1 MTNTICLDK
10 NYSTTRLLT
19 QEKPEIVNNPSDK
32 FATVLFLPIG
42 ENRKGEGGLRTKGYF
57 KKSYENKPLIS
68 IITVVFNGEKYL
80 EETIQS
86 VISQTCDNVEYI
98 IIDGGSTD
106 GTLDIIKKYEDK
118 INYWVSEKDK
128 GIYDAMN
135 KGIDVVSGEWINFM
149 NAGDSFYDSSVLEKL
164 FTQNDLK
171 NLGILYGNHAVK
183 SENNSE
189 VIQIDV
195 KDYNWKRN
203 IPFCHQSLF
212 VRTSLLKNN
221 LFDLQFK
228 IAADYDQFLR
238 LKSQDVQ
245 ILHLPLVIS
254 IYLDGGIS
262 SVSRERLIKEYYK
275 ITKKYFFLYATF
287 VYTIRIL
294 KFKILG
300 K

>member
-1 MTNTICLDK
+1 MSLDHH
-10 NYSTTRLLT
+10 
-19 QEKPEIVNNPSDK
+19 
-32 FATVLFLPIG
+32 
-42 ENRKGEGGLRTKGYF
+42 
-57 KKSYENKPLIS
+57 KPLIS
-68 IITVVFNGEKYL
+68 IITVVYNGEKYL

-86 VISQTCDNVEYI
+86 VINQTYDNVEYI
-98 IIDGGSTD
+98 IIDGRSTD
-106 GTLDIIKKYEDK
+106 GTLEIIKKYEDR
-118 INYWVSEKDK
+118 IDYWVSEKDK

-135 KGIDVVSGEWINFM
+135 KGIELSTGDWINFM
-149 NAGDSFYDSSVLEKL
+149 NAGDSFYENSVLEKL

-171 NLGILYGNHAVK
+171 DIGILYGNHVIK
-183 SENNSE
+183 NENNSE

-195 KDYNWKRN
+195 KEYNWKRN

-212 VRTSLLKNN
+212 VRTSLQKNN

-228 IAADYDQFLR
+228 ISADYDQFMR
-238 LKSQDVQ
+238 LKYQDVQ

-262 SVSRERLIKEYYK
+262 SVSREKLIKEQYR
-275 ITKKYFFLYATF
+275 ITKKYFILFATF

-300 K
+300 R